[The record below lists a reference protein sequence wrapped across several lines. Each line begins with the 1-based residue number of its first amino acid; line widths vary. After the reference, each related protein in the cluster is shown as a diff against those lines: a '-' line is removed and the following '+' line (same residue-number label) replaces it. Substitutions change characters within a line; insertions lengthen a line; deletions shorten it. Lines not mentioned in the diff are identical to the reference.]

1 MDPVHLIWLY
11 GAGALVGG
19 AVIGAIFYRNLAP
32 SRKETENLKQEL
44 EQSREELSS
53 YRASVDEH
61 FNKTSGLVN
70 QLTQDY
76 VKVYQHL
83 AEGAQTLGSNP
94 DFGHRLEQHQGKVLI
109 SMDAEAPADD
119 TIVSDQPATEQQP
132 TEPPRDFS
140 PPQDDATPAEDSA
153 PPEDTA
159 PSEETPP
166 EAASPAKPDK
176 VDGDPPAADNREASK
191 QATPESAVDPEISA
205 PEIDESKVTVK
216 TTDPKE
222 PTLLH

>member
-1 MDPVHLIWLY
+1 MDPVHLIWLFAV
-11 GAGALVGG
+11 GAVVGG
-19 AVIGAIFYRNLAP
+19 AVIGAIVYRNLAP
-32 SRKETENLKQEL
+32 SKKETESLKQEL
-44 EQSREELSS
+44 EQSQQELAS

-61 FNKTSGLVN
+61 FSKTSGLVN

-109 SMDAEAPADD
+109 SMKENSTAADD
-119 TIVSDQPATEQQP
+119 SIVSDQAAAGPEPANAS
-132 TEPPRDFS
+132 RDFS
-140 PPQDDATPAEDSA
+140 PPPEEAAPAEEA
-153 PPEDTA
+153 P
-159 PSEETPP
+159 
-166 EAASPAKPDK
+166 
-176 VDGDPPAADNREASK
+176 
-191 QATPESAVDPEISA
+191 AVDNEPEKMAAKEPSDEISEPPVDENPEPVINPDIPA

-216 TTDPKE
+216 ATNPKE